1 MTQLRQFALVFAL
14 LVIGLMTAACSSTGN
29 GSAAGGDDPDM
40 MALSSV
46 AGAGDRDLRIVSEL
60 PVPENTADG
69 TERPISPGDILEVA
83 VFQVPDLS
91 RTVQVDDAGRVSLPL
106 IGVVPASGKS
116 VRTFENDI
124 KLAYGRD
131 YLQSPEISV
140 FVKESAA
147 NRVTVDGE
155 VRRAGIFPLP
165 PSSSLLDAVALAG
178 GFSDIADESKV
189 YVFRQVGD
197 QRLVANY
204 DVSAIRQGRR
214 SAPRLYGGDVVVVFR
229 SASRVAFQNLKEALG
244 VATSAGRLA
253 TIGL

>member
-1 MTQLRQFALVFAL
+1 MSLRHFSLLLAL
-14 LVIGLMTAACSSTGN
+14 LFTGLLASACSSSGN
-29 GSAAGGDDPDM
+29 GAAAGGEGGPDM

-46 AGAGDRDLRIVSEL
+46 GGGDQELRVVSEL
-60 PVPENTADG
+60 PTPQNTADG
-69 TERPISPGDILEVA
+69 TERPISPGDILEVS

-131 YLQSPEISV
+131 YLQSPQISV

-155 VRRAGIFPLP
+155 VRRAGVFPLP
-165 PSSSLLDAVALAG
+165 PSSSLLDGVALAG
-178 GFSDIADESKV
+178 GFSNLADESKV
-189 YVFRQVGD
+189 YVFRQIEG

-204 DVSAIRQGRR
+204 DVAAIRQGRR
-214 SAPRLYGGDVVVVFR
+214 SAPRLYGGDVVVVFQ

-244 VATSAGRLA
+244 LATSAGRLA
-253 TIGL
+253 TMGL

>member
-1 MTQLRQFALVFAL
+1 MPLRQIAL
-14 LVIGLMTAACSSTGN
+14 LLGLLLSGMLAAACSSTG
-29 GSAAGGDDPDM
+29 GDAAGGEGPDM

-46 AGAGDRDLRIVSEL
+46 AGTGDRDLRVVSEL
-60 PVPENTADG
+60 PTPQNTADG
-69 TERPISPGDILEVA
+69 TERPIAPGDILEVS

-106 IGVVPASGKS
+106 IGVVPAAGKS

-124 KLAYGRD
+124 ILAYGRD
-131 YLQSPEISV
+131 YLQSPQISV

-155 VRRAGIFPLP
+155 VRRAGVFPLP
-165 PSSSLLDAVALAG
+165 PSSSLLDAIALAG
-178 GFSDIADESKV
+178 GFSNLADESKV
-189 YVFRQVGD
+189 YVFRQIEG

-204 DVSAIRQGRR
+204 DVSSIRQGRR
-214 SAPRLYGGDVVVVFR
+214 SAPRIYGGDVVVVFQ

-253 TIGL
+253 AMGL